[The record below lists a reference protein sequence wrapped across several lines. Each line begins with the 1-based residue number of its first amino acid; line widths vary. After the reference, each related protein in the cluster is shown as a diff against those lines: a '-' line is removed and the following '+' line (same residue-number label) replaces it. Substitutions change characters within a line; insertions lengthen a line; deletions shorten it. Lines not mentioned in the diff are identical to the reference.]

1 MVDLTWEQKEQVLRE
16 LFARMNGTKVKSDK
30 DKSQMKSNMS
40 IVRIDDR
47 KNLENY
53 DSNDDEDSNKL
64 TNSKSP

>member
-1 MVDLTWEQKEQVLRE
+1 
-16 LFARMNGTKVKSDK
+16 MNGTKVKSDK
-30 DKSQMKSNMS
+30 NKSQMKSNLS
-40 IVRIDDR
+40 IARIDDR